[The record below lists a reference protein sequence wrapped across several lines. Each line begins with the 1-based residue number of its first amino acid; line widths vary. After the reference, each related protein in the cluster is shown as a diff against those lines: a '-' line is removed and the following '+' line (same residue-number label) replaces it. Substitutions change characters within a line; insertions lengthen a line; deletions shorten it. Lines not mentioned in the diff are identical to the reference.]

1 MIQTIRLHRLL
12 RESPSGES
20 RCLVTRPTGAAVR
33 NSIERAIEVSS
44 CATVFLDF
52 TEVDLLDLSC
62 ADEVVAKFL
71 QGNWAAARY
80 VVLRNLRQDQVEA
93 VDHVLRHHRLA
104 VAAVPCGDGA
114 AADLLGWVDE
124 DTRVAFTTVVSAGPT
139 TPALLAADLKWPF
152 DRAERA
158 LTTLATRR
166 LARAE
171 HGAFFPLPFQ

>member
-1 MIQTIRLHRLL
+1 MIQTIRLHHLL
-12 RESPSGES
+12 RESPSGDS

-33 NSIERAIEVSS
+33 SSIERVLEASPCV
-44 CATVFLDF
+44 TVFLDF

-71 QGNWAAARY
+71 LGALANECY
-80 VVLRNLRQDQVEA
+80 VVLCNLREDQVDA

-104 VAAVPCGDGA
+104 VAAVPSGDGA
-114 AADLLGWVDE
+114 SANLLGWVDE
-124 DTRVAFTTVVSAGPT
+124 DARAAFSSVVDTGPT
-139 TPALLAADLKWPF
+139 TAALLAADLNWPF

-158 LTTLATRR
+158 LSTLATRR

>member
-1 MIQTIRLHRLL
+1 MIQTIHLHHLL
-12 RESPSGES
+12 RESPSGDS

-33 NSIERAIEVSS
+33 NSIERALEASPSV
-44 CATVFLDF
+44 TVFLDF

-71 QGNWAAARY
+71 LGALASECY
-80 VVLRNLRQDQVEA
+80 VVLRNLREDQVDA

-104 VAAVPCGDGA
+104 VACGDGA
-114 AADLLGWVDE
+114 TANLLGWVDE
-124 DTRVAFTTVVSAGPT
+124 DTRAAFSSVVDTGPT
-139 TPALLAADLKWPF
+139 TAALLAADLNWPF

-158 LTTLATRR
+158 LSTLATRR

>member
-1 MIQTIRLHRLL
+1 MIQTIRLHHLL

-33 NSIERAIEVSS
+33 NSIERALESSS

-62 ADEVVAKFL
+62 ADEVVAKL
-71 QGNWAAARY
+71 LLGASSGACY
-80 VVLRNLRQDQVEA
+80 VVLCNLRPDQVEA
-93 VDHVLRHHRLA
+93 VDHVLRHHHLA

-114 AADLLGWVDE
+114 SADLLGWADE
-124 DTRVAFTTVVSAGPT
+124 DTRAAFGSVVSTGPT
-139 TPALLAADLKWPF
+139 TAVLLAAELNWAY

-171 HGAFFPLPFQ
+171 HGAFYPLPFQ